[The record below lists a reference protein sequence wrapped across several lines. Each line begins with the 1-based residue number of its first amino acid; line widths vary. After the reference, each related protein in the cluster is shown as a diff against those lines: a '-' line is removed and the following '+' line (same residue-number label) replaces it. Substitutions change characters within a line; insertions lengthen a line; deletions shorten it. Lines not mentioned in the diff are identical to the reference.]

1 MSHVVS
7 LEIEI
12 KDLDCL
18 FLAAQK
24 LGMEIKLNQKGYR
37 WFGKHVGDY
46 AIPEGFT
53 KEDMG
58 KCDHALSVL
67 GVPGAYEVGVCQK
80 GGTYKLLFDFW
91 GSHGRALEGCIGP
104 KGQKL
109 VQGYAEAVA
118 MKKLKK
124 LQRQGYRLK
133 KSVTSA
139 GEIKLTL
146 TK

>member
-12 KDLDCL
+12 KDLDAL
-18 FLAAQK
+18 FQAAQN
-24 LGMEIKLNQKGYR
+24 LGMEVKLNQKTYR

-46 AIPEGFT
+46 PIPEGFT
-53 KEDMG
+53 KADMG
-58 KCDHALSVL
+58 KCDHVLSVL
-67 GVPGAYEVGVCQK
+67 GVPGAYEVGVCQR
-80 GGTYKLLFDFW
+80 GSGYKLLFDFW
-91 GSHGRALEGCIGP
+91 GSHGKALEHCIGA

-109 VQGYAEAVA
+109 VQTYAETVA
-118 MKKLKK
+118 LRKLKK

-133 KSVTSA
+133 KTTTA
-139 GEIKLTL
+139 KGEIKLTL

>member
-1 MSHVVS
+1 MFHETQV
-7 LEIEI
+7 
-12 KDLDCL
+12 
-18 FLAAQK
+18 AQG
-24 LGMEIKLNQKGYR
+24 LGMEIKLNQKTHR
-37 WFGKHVGDY
+37 WFGKHVGDFP
-46 AIPEGFT
+46 IPAGFT

-67 GVPGAYEVGVCQK
+67 GAPGAYEVGVCQRGK
-80 GGTYKLLFDFW
+80 GYKLLFDFW
-91 GSHGRALEGCIGP
+91 GSCGRALEKCIGP

-118 MKKLKK
+118 LKKIKK

-133 KSVTSA
+133 KSVTNA